1 MRTSRAG
8 AEHGA
13 CVSGASQQHRKI
25 QRIRALTPGSPPTT
39 VISPKSSNSWVSS
52 HARHLTKDLG
62 ACSPHE
68 IPMKKSM
75 SAHELYNYALLVG
88 SLSLSPSLSNAGNK
102 TPCRAPKAPSQSQAA
117 SRGRTP
123 HQEHNALYKAGVSPE
138 LSPELTPHELFFPLA
153 GFVAPRASLFS
164 LTPHELLARQRGTP
178 EHRASRAPTS
188 LSLTHPPA
196 LPSPNSGTPKRRC
209 YLR

>member
-1 MRTSRAG
+1 MWA
-8 AEHGA
+8 
-13 CVSGASQQHRKI
+13 
-25 QRIRALTPGSPPTT
+25 
-39 VISPKSSNSWVSS
+39 SS

-62 ACSPHE
+62 AYSPRE
-68 IPMKKSM
+68 IPMRKSM

-88 SLSLSPSLSNAGNK
+88 SPLSLSNTGNK

-123 HQEHNALYKAGVSPE
+123 HQEYNTLYKAGVSPE
-138 LSPELTPHELFFPLA
+138 LSPELTPHKLFFPLA
-153 GFVAPRASLFS
+153 GFFAPRASLFS
-164 LTPHELLARQRGTP
+164 PTPHELLARQRGTP

-196 LPSPNSGTPKRRC
+196 LSSPDSGIPKRRC

>member
-1 MRTSRAG
+1 MRTSRARAG
-8 AEHGA
+8 HGVCA
-13 CVSGASQQHRKI
+13 SGASQQHHKT
-25 QRIRALTPGSPPTT
+25 QRIRALTRGSPPTT
-39 VISPKSSNSWVSS
+39 VISPKSSDSWVSS

-62 ACSPHE
+62 AYSPRE
-68 IPMKKSM
+68 IPMRKSM
-75 SAHELYNYALLVG
+75 SVHELYNYALLVG
-88 SLSLSPSLSNAGNK
+88 SLSLSLSNTGNK

-123 HQEHNALYKAGVSPE
+123 HQEHNTLYKAGVSPE

-164 LTPHELLARQRGTP
+164 LTPHGLLARQRGAP
-178 EHRASRAPTS
+178 EHRASRALTS

-196 LPSPNSGTPKRRC
+196 LSSPDSGIPKRRC